1 MIETDQQTEKSRVKN
16 FEASTDKQVIWEGSK
31 KTAMDSRIDRI
42 KLDGFYS
49 WIVCFAVFLA
59 EFIVMGFYT
68 SFGTVFIALI
78 MEFKASESLAG
89 TNLNFLFDRYVQFFE
104 QNFCFV

>member
-1 MIETDQQTEKSRVKN
+1 
-16 FEASTDKQVIWEGSK
+16 
-31 KTAMDSRIDRI
+31 MDSEINGI

-68 SFGTVFIALI
+68 SFGTVFVALI
-78 MEFKASESLAG
+78 TEFKASESLAG
-89 TNLNFLFDRYVQFFE
+89 TNLNFLFLINMFPFE
-104 QNFCFV
+104 QNSFML